1 MPLLLGGLVEQFYLE
16 AKARGWTG
24 EDMAALVKFWD
35 RQAG

>member
-1 MPLLLGGLVEQFYLE
+1 MPLLLGGLVEQYYLE

-35 RQAG
+35 RQAR